1 MEKFRKLK
9 RRILIFT
16 GSRGEWGYLRPV
28 ISQLNKNGNE
38 TAIVV
43 SNMHVDERFGNT
55 KSEIVNDG
63 FEIYESI
70 YMNIV
75 APNEIGWTK
84 SLGLLMLQIPDI
96 LDRFKPDIVLLAG
109 DRAETFIFSIAS
121 FYSNYFIAHIQ
132 AGELSGHKD
141 GMARHAIGKLVH
153 IHLASNYDAKERL
166 IRLGE
171 PKFRIFQTGA
181 PQLDDIIN
189 SKIKSDSIDVIK
201 KKLRINTQRKF
212 ALCILHSSSDD
223 PDINNYV
230 KLINTS
236 LREKGFYQ
244 VWILPNSDSG
254 SEQITLEILKL
265 SKNELSIA
273 QNFARANFI
282 ELLRNAELLIGN
294 SSCGI
299 LEAPAVGLPSINL
312 GVRQKGRVQA
322 KSVFSILR
330 PNNENL
336 GDTIKES
343 LKIDRK
349 QNFSLFG
356 DGNSSSKICDIL
368 EEIVLD
374 AKIKD
379 KFLEE

>member
-28 ISQLNKNGNE
+28 ISQLNKNGNK

-55 KSEIVNDG
+55 KGEIENDG
-63 FEIYESI
+63 FEIYDSI

-75 APNEIGWTK
+75 APNDVGWTK
-84 SLGLLMLQIPDI
+84 SLGLLMLQIPDV
-96 LDRFKPDIVLLAG
+96 LNRFKPDIVLLAG

-141 GMARHAIGKLVH
+141 GMARHAIGKLAH
-153 IHLASNYDAKERL
+153 IHLASNYDAKKRL

-189 SKIKSDSIDVIK
+189 NNIKSDSIDNIK
-201 KKLRINTQRKF
+201 KKLRINTKKKF
-212 ALCILHSSSDD
+212 ALCILHCSSDD
-223 PDINNYV
+223 PDINDYV
-230 KLINTS
+230 KLINIS
-236 LREKGFYQ
+236 LIKKGFFQ

-254 SEQITLEILKL
+254 SEQISLEILKL
-265 SKNELSIA
+265 PKNELSIA

-312 GVRQKGRVQA
+312 GLRQKGRVQA
-322 KSVFSILR
+322 KSVFSILK
-330 PNNENL
+330 PNKKNVM
-336 GDTIKES
+336 DTIDKC

-356 DGNSSSKICDIL
+356 DGNSSSKICNIL
-368 EEIVLD
+368 EEIDLN
-374 AKIKD
+374 AKLKD